1 MAVIQFY
8 TNFPNIQA
16 QISKIYRHQEQCK
29 SFEIKTDFVLFLF
42 IQTWINVHKSFAAEW
57 MILCFWQET

>member
-16 QISKIYRHQEQCK
+16 QISKIYLHLEQYQSLW
-29 SFEIKTDFVLFLF
+29 SF
-42 IQTWINVHKSFAAEW
+42 
-57 MILCFWQET
+57 